1 MGPDERVRH
10 GHRTGD
16 DRRDDPAARATPALE
31 GGPGSGDPRPRVER
45 QVRAVRGSRCD
56 GRRGLGKVGEET
68 DRRIRAER
76 LDETLQILVGLWTGE
91 PFGFE
96 GVHYRFGP
104 MAFRPTPVQR
114 PRIPIW
120 VVGAWPSEASI
131 SRAARYDGLLPNV
144 VGGGKLTPQTVAQLR
159 EWIGERRVL
168 DGFEI
173 VVEGTTDA
181 ADAVAAAAEAQQWAD
196 AGATWWVESDWS
208 TLDPAA
214 ARRRIE
220 AGPPRT

>member
-1 MGPDERVRH
+1 
-10 GHRTGD
+10 
-16 DRRDDPAARATPALE
+16 
-31 GGPGSGDPRPRVER
+31 
-45 QVRAVRGSRCD
+45 
-56 GRRGLGKVGEET
+56 
-68 DRRIRAER
+68 
-76 LDETLQILVGLWTGE
+76 
-91 PFGFE
+91 
-96 GVHYRFGP
+96 

-120 VVGAWPSEASI
+120 VVGAWPSEASM

-159 EWIGERRVL
+159 EWTGERRRL

-196 AGATWWVESDWS
+196 AGATWWIESDWS

>member
-1 MGPDERVRH
+1 
-10 GHRTGD
+10 
-16 DRRDDPAARATPALE
+16 
-31 GGPGSGDPRPRVER
+31 
-45 QVRAVRGSRCD
+45 
-56 GRRGLGKVGEET
+56 
-68 DRRIRAER
+68 
-76 LDETLQILVGLWTGE
+76 
-91 PFGFE
+91 
-96 GVHYRFGP
+96 

-120 VVGAWPSEASI
+120 VVGAWPSEASM

-181 ADAVAAAAEAQQWAD
+181 TDAGAAATEAQQWAD

-208 TLDPAA
+208 TFDPAA